1 MKKILK
7 ISEYFRTSI
16 KISWIQ
22 ASSAKN
28 KVNLVEAV
36 SAKAKHGKTYLII
49 QRRGN
54 RSLSKSLVPTLKTLS
69 IKMITRAYM
78 KQFNF
83 KKAMALGV
91 VQVLKNRMRLQFKE
105 YVNRKIFQPSA
116 YIQKQRLTEAT
127 TSSQPQVK

>member
-1 MKKILK
+1 M
-7 ISEYFRTSI
+7 
-16 KISWIQ
+16 
-22 ASSAKN
+22 
-28 KVNLVEAV
+28 EAV
-36 SAKAKHGKTYLII
+36 SAKAKHGKMYLII